1 MKKICFI
8 TYQFKTGGVE
18 RIFIGISKHL
28 NAEISLITVTNNYD
42 EIKNEIP
49 PNVNFI
55 NIHDKTFMKF
65 IHSISNKFHFF
76 KPIEIIC
83 GIIYEIFFLR
93 FSSQYKNYIF
103 VNFADTI
110 SSLLVTYLS
119 ASKKSNR
126 YSWIHYNPNTID
138 KSNYAKLYKY
148 VYKKMCKIVCICY
161 EQKEIMKQVIPQLK
175 EEQLTVIYNI
185 IDINEI
191 IKRKNDKI
199 PYMQKYILMVAR
211 FDFRSKDFYTLIN
224 AYSELPEDLKTRY
237 QLLLL
242 GDGPDMEKV
251 KRYVYQKNEEKN
263 VILLGKDNNPYKWMA
278 RADILILSSKSEGL
292 PTVLIESM
300 ICNTPV
306 ISTIC
311 QTGPREILNNGEYGI
326 LVPVGDSNILKRSI
340 IKLLNDE
347 NLRNTFIQKANEN
360 IYRFSPD
367 SIIPKINN
375 LWKDK

>member
-1 MKKICFI
+1 
-8 TYQFKTGGVE
+8 
-18 RIFIGISKHL
+18 
-28 NAEISLITVTNNYD
+28 
-42 EIKNEIP
+42 
-49 PNVNFI
+49 
-55 NIHDKTFMKF
+55 
-65 IHSISNKFHFF
+65 
-76 KPIEIIC
+76 
-83 GIIYEIFFLR
+83 
-93 FSSQYKNYIF
+93 
-103 VNFADTI
+103 
-110 SSLLVTYLS
+110 
-119 ASKKSNR
+119 
-126 YSWIHYNPNTID
+126 
-138 KSNYAKLYKY
+138 
-148 VYKKMCKIVCICY
+148 
-161 EQKEIMKQVIPQLK
+161 
-175 EEQLTVIYNI
+175 
-185 IDINEI
+185 
-191 IKRKNDKI
+191 
-199 PYMQKYILMVAR
+199 MVAR

-263 VILLGKDNNPYKWMA
+263 VILLGKDNNPYKWMS